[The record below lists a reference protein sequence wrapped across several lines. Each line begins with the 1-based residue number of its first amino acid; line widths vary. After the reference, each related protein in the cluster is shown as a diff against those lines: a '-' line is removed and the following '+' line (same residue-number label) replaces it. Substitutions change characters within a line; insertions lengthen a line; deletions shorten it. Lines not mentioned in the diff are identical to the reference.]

1 MTAAN
6 WYTFTLP
13 QRADYA
19 QVRVLDEHGG
29 NTNLAEVELLK
40 RVS

>member
-29 NTNLAEVELLK
+29 KTNLAEVELLK